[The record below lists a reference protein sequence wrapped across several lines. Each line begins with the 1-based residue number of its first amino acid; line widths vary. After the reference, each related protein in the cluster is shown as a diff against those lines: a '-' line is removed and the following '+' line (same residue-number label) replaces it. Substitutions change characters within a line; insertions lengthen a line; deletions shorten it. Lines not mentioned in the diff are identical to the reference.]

1 MDYDLFEKDKNSS
14 SFLMNAFIFQKEI
27 ERFEKTEWSTQK
39 PLVFPK
45 FWVFLKGL
53 CDKVWI

>member
-27 ERFEKTEWSTQK
+27 ERFEKTEWSKQK

-45 FWVFLKGL
+45 F
-53 CDKVWI
+53 